1 MRKIFQQ
8 IGMVFILV
16 LTAGCAPNRS
26 AITPTLVPTPV
37 TVEKP
42 VYTVERGLVEQVVQ
56 LTGRVSP
63 KVQQDLYFRADGFV
77 KEVLVQNGDWV
88 TKDTVLARL
97 DEPERYQADVAS
109 AELAYEQA

>member
-1 MRKIFQQ
+1 MISKMT
-8 IGMVFILV
+8 MVFILI
-16 LTAGCAPNRS
+16 LTTGCSPNRS

-77 KEVLVQNGDWV
+77 
-88 TKDTVLARL
+88 
-97 DEPERYQADVAS
+97 
-109 AELAYEQA
+109 